1 MQFTQL
7 IKDRNLG
14 NLRKNNILTDS
25 KRATEGRTKSVL
37 GFALVAMLII
47 FSGCSNQTE
56 QRMRDLEDQVREL
69 QRANA
74 RTSAHL
80 EELEKINH
88 VLYLVQNRVEKNSLA
103 ISELNTGG
111 RTPRIAARPVAPR
124 QAVPPPPVATQ
135 APGAPPVGAIGS
147 APVVA
152 QSAAAPTVANEVA
165 ARDIDPRTDPTVFY
179 RQAYQIFAQGQF
191 QGAIA
196 DFTAFIRAW
205 PDHELADNCQY
216 WIGESYYSTKNYQHA
231 LIEFKK
237 VVDNYPRENK
247 APDALLKVGFCQL
260 ELNNCRAAR
269 EAFARMA
276 SQYSG
281 SPLAAKASEK
291 LQSLTAENCRQ

>member
-1 MQFTQL
+1 MITTGNKIKARRILRFARSGRLATIICAIAFL
-7 IKDRNLG
+7 IPVVG
-14 NLRKNNILTDS
+14 
-25 KRATEGRTKSVL
+25 
-37 GFALVAMLII
+37 
-47 FSGCSNQTE
+47 GCSNQNE
-56 QRMRDLEDQVREL
+56 RRMQDLEDQVREL

-80 EELEKINH
+80 EELDKFNH
-88 VLYLVQNRVEKNSLA
+88 VLYLLQNRVEKNSLA

-111 RTPRIAARPVAPR
+111 SPPRIAARPAAPR
-124 QAVPPPPVATQ
+124 QEVPPPPVADPAASAPQTV
-135 APGAPPVGAIGS
+135 APGA
-147 APVVA
+147 APVLA
-152 QSAAAPTVANEVA
+152 QSNAAPVAAAEVA

-179 RQAYQIFAQGQF
+179 RQAYQIFEQGQF

-216 WIGESYYSTKNYQHA
+216 WIGESYYSLKNYQQA
-231 LIEFKK
+231 LIEFSK
-237 VVDNYPRENK
+237 VVESYPQENK

-269 EAFARMA
+269 EAFARLA
-276 SQYSG
+276 SQYTG
-281 SPLAAKASEK
+281 SPLAVRASEK